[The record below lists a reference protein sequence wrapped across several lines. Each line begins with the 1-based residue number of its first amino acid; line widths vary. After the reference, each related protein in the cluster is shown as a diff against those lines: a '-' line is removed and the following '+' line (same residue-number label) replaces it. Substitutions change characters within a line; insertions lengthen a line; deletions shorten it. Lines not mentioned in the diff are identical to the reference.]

1 MTSLVDGGALYAL
14 LARYALARYLV
25 FFALCDSLVY
35 GRASVT
41 GAAGPAAFANGRV
54 QLVTLDQP
62 GCFPVQPTSQ

>member
-41 GAAGPAAFANGRV
+41 GAAGPAVFANIYQFMV
-54 QLVTLDQP
+54 
-62 GCFPVQPTSQ
+62 SI